1 MEAKTTADV
10 VRWVRDNKHYEG
22 WWSGRHDAPTSFT
35 LRGRNTTLVIPTHVH
50 DPDAIECDDFDKTG
64 RMYRPSAKGLALL
77 DSELSV
83 ARECKATAARVN

>member
-22 WWSGRHDAPTSFT
+22 WWSGSYSAPTHFT
-35 LRGRNTTLVIPTHVH
+35 LRGKNTTLVIPAAIH
-50 DPDAIECDDFDKTG
+50 DPEAIEPDDFATTG

-77 DSELSV
+77 ED
-83 ARECKATAARVN
+83 A